1 MRVLPA
7 AALAATTLA
16 VAGCS
21 SGRQVPGLG
30 GLPLAG
36 GSRVL
41 VQAKMCNPGANAY
54 CADEIV
60 VVNNQFHTSADFLDT
75 ERAILHKLGWTGQ
88 YAPNGNEHSD
98 DSPGH
103 KLRVIFA
110 TAQGDLLGI
119 DLGWI
124 KRSRSIALAL
134 SHAILARQPT
144 LSMLLLDGASS

>member
-1 MRVLPA
+1 MRLLPGVA
-7 AALAATTLA
+7 IAVATLA
-16 VAGCS
+16 LAGCS
-21 SGRQVPGLG
+21 SGQRVPSLS

-36 GSRVL
+36 GSRVI
-41 VQAKMCNPGANAY
+41 VQAKMCNPGANGY
-54 CADEIV
+54 CADELV
-60 VVNNQFHTSADFLDT
+60 VVNTQFRTSSDFLDT

-110 TAQGDLLGI
+110 TAQGDLIGI

-124 KRSRSIALAL
+124 KRSRSVALAL
-134 SHAILARQPT
+134 SHAILGRQPT
-144 LSMLLLDGASS
+144 LSMLLLDGAA

>member
-1 MRVLPA
+1 MRA
-7 AALAATTLA
+7 ARATTILVTAVA

-21 SGRQVPGLG
+21 HGHRVPALS
-30 GLPLAG
+30 GLPLAPA
-36 GSRVL
+36 SHVVL
-41 VQAKMCNPGANAY
+41 QAKICNPGANAY
-54 CADEIV
+54 CADELV
-60 VVNNQFHTSADFLDT
+60 VTNSQFHSSQDFLDT

-110 TAQGDLLGI
+110 TAQGDLIGI

-124 KRSRSIALAL
+124 KRSRSIGLALA
-134 SHAILARQPT
+134 HAMIKRQAT
-144 LSMLLLDGASS
+144 LSMLLLAGAS

>member
-1 MRVLPA
+1 MRALPPVGLA
-7 AALAATTLA
+7 VAALAL
-16 VAGCS
+16 AGCS
-21 SGRQVPGLG
+21 SGRHVPSLG

-36 GSRVL
+36 GSRVI
-41 VQAKMCNPGANAY
+41 VQTKMCNPGANAY
-54 CADEIV
+54 CADELV
-60 VVNNQFHTSADFLDT
+60 VVNGQFRTSNDFLDT

-110 TAQGDLLGI
+110 TAQGDLIGI

-124 KRSRSIALAL
+124 KRSRSVALAL
-134 SHAILARQPT
+134 SHAILGRQPT
-144 LSMLLLDGASS
+144 LSMLLLAGASS